1 MLITQG
7 IWTPP
12 PLSTALFSGCFP
24 SVSPKCRPTTLSL
37 LWDMEY
43 LHLSGCC
50 TSTPGITRQPHHQEL
65 PTCVESFHELT
76 GIPEIHLP
84 LLKGNNLRG
93 SSLQQHNL
101 PYILCQPYS
110 DFVLYTRLAPKPQLS
125 LQLSLPSPNTLPAQ
139 TFPSNSHICPNT
151 TRAPRLHLFC
161 SSLPPGTVSICTPLS
176 STLLLPL
183 PLPLCW
189 RSFMS
194 EPIAMVTGN
203 LLYVSSPG
211 AVNEGVLTAF
221 E

>member
-1 MLITQG
+1 MQVYN
-7 IWTPP
+7 
-12 PLSTALFSGCFP
+12 SVTAL
-24 SVSPKCRPTTLSL
+24 RYRIPTSF
-37 LWDMEY
+37 WV
-43 LHLSGCC
+43 LHPA
-50 TSTPGITRQPHHQEL
+50 PGITPNPHYQGL
-65 PTCVESFHELT
+65 TTCVESFHELT
-76 GIPEIHLP
+76 GIPETHLP
-84 LLKGNNLRG
+84 LLKGSNLRG
-93 SSLQQHNL
+93 SSFQQHNL
-101 PYILCQPYS
+101 PHILCQPYS
-110 DFVLYTRLAPKPQLS
+110 GFVLYTKLAPIFSCPALPKPS
-125 LQLSLPSPNTLPAQ
+125 PAQ
-139 TFPSNSHICPNT
+139 TFPSDSHICPNPS
-151 TRAPRLHLFC
+151 RAPHLHLFC

>member
-1 MLITQG
+1 MNIYVNNHSVTLFWDITSYGSCLQ
-7 IWTPP
+7 
-12 PLSTALFSGCFP
+12 
-24 SVSPKCRPTTLSL
+24 TLSDTWGSL
-37 LWDMEY
+37 KSSH
-43 LHLSGCC
+43 LHCLPFLKEHCIPYSRL
-50 TSTPGITRQPHHQEL
+50 TAKPH
-65 PTCVESFHELT
+65 F
-76 GIPEIHLP
+76 
-84 LLKGNNLRG
+84 
-93 SSLQQHNL
+93 SLQPSL
-101 PYILCQPYS
+101 P
-110 DFVLYTRLAPKPQLS
+110 S
-125 LQLSLPSPNTLPAQ
+125 LQLTSPTQ
-139 TFPSNSHICPNT
+139 TFSNSHICLNPS
-151 TRAPRLHLFC
+151 RASCLHLFS